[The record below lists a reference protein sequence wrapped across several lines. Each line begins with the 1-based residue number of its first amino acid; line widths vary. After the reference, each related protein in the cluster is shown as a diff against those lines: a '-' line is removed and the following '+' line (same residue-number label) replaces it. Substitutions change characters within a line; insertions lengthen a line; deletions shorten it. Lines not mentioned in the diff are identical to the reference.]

1 MNNAS
6 PPSTTAAY
14 RPTSNPVRDSGAS
27 VIANASALA
36 NGGPSHSNSTGE
48 NHVFHRDFAE
58 RAHGALHPS
67 SISQGHSQSGTES
80 LKSGAPGRSPGIGD
94 KLAGTAAALVGKAK
108 KNPQKVTEGEMRRD
122 EGKKGIQEAEAEGG
136 HY

>member
-1 MNNAS
+1 MSFIAILLNELTAVRSHDPTFVICQSLNRKCS
-6 PPSTTAAY
+6 PNVGHA
-14 RPTSNPVRDSGAS
+14 
-27 VIANASALA
+27 
-36 NGGPSHSNSTGE
+36 
-48 NHVFHRDFAE
+48 
-58 RAHGALHPS
+58 ALHPS